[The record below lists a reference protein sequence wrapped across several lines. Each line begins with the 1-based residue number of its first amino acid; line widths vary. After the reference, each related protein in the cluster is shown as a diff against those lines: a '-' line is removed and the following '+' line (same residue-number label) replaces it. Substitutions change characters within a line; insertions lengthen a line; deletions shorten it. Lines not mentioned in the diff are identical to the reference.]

1 MSNTSNVTLEFLRKF
16 SPSILKYT
24 PIEVLTFG
32 PLDYKL
38 SVLTGSIIAFL
49 SFLSLAGNFLMMM
62 LYIKY
67 KTLRTSSNKLVV
79 TLTCSNTLMH
89 IKSWILVVNGLAGGP
104 ILGRFGKDFMYFHI
118 ISPIPGVYRVR
129 HMFWTTFQVQ
139 RYAAPCSIF
148 LWLVPHCMTEQL
160 LQWWQSDIVKCHITS
175 NYHVLTNL
183 RICSCS

>member
-1 MSNTSNVTLEFLRKF
+1 MYPFLLVSFKMSNTSNVTLEFLRKF
-16 SPSILKYT
+16 NPSILKHT

-38 SVLTGSIIAFL
+38 SVVTGSIIAFL

-104 ILGRFGKDFMYFHI
+104 ILGRFGKDFMQFHI
-118 ISPIPGVYRVR
+118 ISLIPGVKC
-129 HMFWTTFQVQ
+129 FPTTVF
-139 RYAAPCSIF
+139 
-148 LWLVPHCMTEQL
+148 
-160 LQWWQSDIVKCHITS
+160 HIA
-175 NYHVLTNL
+175 
-183 RICSCS
+183 